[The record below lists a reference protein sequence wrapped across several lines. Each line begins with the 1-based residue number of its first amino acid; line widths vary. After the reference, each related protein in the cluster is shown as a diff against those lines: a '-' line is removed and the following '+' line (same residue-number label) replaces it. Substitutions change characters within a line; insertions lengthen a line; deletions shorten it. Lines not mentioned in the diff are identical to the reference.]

1 MSYITTFTGIHF
13 DPASPDPAL
22 IDARDIAHA
31 LSLITRGNGHVKSF
45 WSVAQHCLS
54 CEAEAAARGQ
64 SVRVRLACLLH
75 DAGEAYLCDL
85 MRPVKALLPLYS
97 QMETRLLEAIWSKFI
112 GSPLSQ
118 EELRIVDEIDDDML
132 SSDFHFLMAEELGD
146 RWKKVRAVPAYR
158 VEPFADVEAEY
169 LHRLDSLRARLQ

>member
-1 MSYITTFTGIHF
+1 MSYITTYTGLHF
-13 DPASPDPAL
+13 DPVSPVPAL

-31 LSLITRGNGHVKSF
+31 LSLITRGNGHVSQF

-85 MRPVKALLPLYS
+85 TRPVKSLLPLYAVV
-97 QMETRLLEAIWSKFI
+97 EERLLDAIWLKFL
-112 GSPLSQ
+112 GSPLSAT
-118 EELRIVDEIDDDML
+118 ERASVDEIDDDML
-132 SSDFHFLMAEELGD
+132 SCDFHFLMAEELGE
-146 RWKKVRAVPAYR
+146 RWKKIRAVPNYA
-158 VEPFADVEAEY
+158 FQSFGDVEAEY
-169 LHRLDSLRARLQ
+169 LRRLEALQQKL